1 LAFLDDFIFQ
11 EEGLVQFG
19 VFIVLVLLKQ
29 NEGESVFLEDSRGL
43 EGSFCGFDGLHVLE
57 KGFEDFFLVGRVVL
71 GVFDVFE
78 FGEGEPGTGK
88 HELDELAESE
98 EFSFFGDG
106 LLNVA
111 SFFEEVVVGR
121 FDDGLVNKIKRG
133 SADEFGVDFEVLH
146 HFKQSLERLIG
157 RVFGIELGRYFISK
171 INLR

>member
-1 LAFLDDFIFQ
+1 MAFLDDFIFQ

-29 NEGESVFLEDSRGL
+29 NEGESVFLEDSGGL
-43 EGSFCGFDGLHVLE
+43 EGSFCGFDGFHVLE
-57 KGFEDFFLVGRVVL
+57 KGFEDFFLVGGVVL

-88 HELDELAESE
+88 HEFDELAESE
-98 EFSFFGDG
+98 EFTFFGDG
-106 LLNVA
+106 LLNIA
-111 SFFEEVVVGR
+111 SFSEEVVVGR
-121 FDDGLVNKIKRG
+121 FDNGLVNQVKRG

-157 RVFGIELGRYFISK
+157 RVFGIELRRYFISK